1 MIYRTILCFVLL
13 YAPPLCAQYERV
25 EQIVRLPTG
34 FATEMVLVP
43 TGSFDRGM
51 EGEAFDE
58 QPVRRIHLDAYLIDK
73 YEVTVAQWGEYQK
86 DTGVQIPEWVL
97 QNTTAR
103 QVHPITL
110 VTWYDAQDFC
120 QWAGK
125 RLPTEAEWERAA
137 RCDDGRKYPWGDGLD
152 SYRANYFQSND
163 PFERGLGAI
172 LSTNPVGFFDGTYR
186 EGTLAT
192 GRVYSYQTR
201 DGSSPFGAH
210 DMVGNVFEWT
220 NDWYNPS
227 YYVHGPDTNPQ
238 GPREGVV
245 KAVRGG
251 SYGVD
256 ASHVRPTYRARDAPD
271 FKGPDVGFRCA
282 SSVQAGTAVQHRSWG
297 TVKRAPQA
305 ARGEADY
312 E

>member
-1 MIYRTILCFVLL
+1 MISCIVLCLLLPLALPL
-13 YAPPLCAQYERV
+13 YAQQEQVER
-25 EQIVRLPTG
+25 IVRLPTG

-43 TGSFDRGM
+43 EGSFPRGI

-58 QPVRRIHLDAYLIDK
+58 QPVRQIHLDAYLIDK
-73 YEVTVAQWGEYQK
+73 YEVTVAQWGEYQQA
-86 DTGVQIPEWVL
+86 TGVQIPEWVL

-110 VTWYDAQDFC
+110 VTWYDAQGFC

-152 SYRANYFQSND
+152 SRRTNYFQSDD
-163 PFERGLGAI
+163 PFERGFGAI
-172 LSTNPVGFFDGTYR
+172 LSTNPVGFFDGSNR
-186 EGTLAT
+186 DG
-192 GRVYSYQTR
+192 YQTR
-201 DGSSPFGAH
+201 DGSSPFGTY

-220 NDWYNPS
+220 SDWYNPR
-227 YYVHGPDTNPQ
+227 YYALSSDTNPQ
-238 GPREGVV
+238 GPEEGVV

-251 SYGVD
+251 SYAVD
-256 ASHVRPTYRARDAPD
+256 ASHVRPTYRARDAPN

-282 SSVQAGTAVQHRSWG
+282 TSVATGTAVQTRSWG
-297 TVKRAPQA
+297 VIKRAPLLLPE
-305 ARGEADY
+305 GGGHE
-312 E
+312 

>member
-1 MIYRTILCFVLL
+1 MISWIALIGLWLFSLPVG
-13 YAPPLCAQYERV
+13 AQYEIDER
-25 EQIVRLPTG
+25 IVRLPTG

-43 TGSFDRGM
+43 TGSFPRGM

-58 QPVRRIHLDAYLIDK
+58 QPVRHIHLDAYLIDK
-73 YEVTVAQWGEYQK
+73 YEVTVAQWGEYQQA
-86 DTGVQIPEWVL
+86 TGTQIPEWVL
-97 QNTTAR
+97 QNTVAR
-103 QVHPITL
+103 QNHPITL
-110 VTWYDAQDFC
+110 ITWYDADAFC
-120 QWAGK
+120 KWAGK

-152 SYRANYFQSND
+152 SYRANYFRSAD

-172 LSTNPVGFFDGTYR
+172 LSTNPVGFFDGTDR
-186 EGTLAT
+186 DG
-192 GRVYSYQTR
+192 YQTR
-201 DGSSPFGAH
+201 DGASPFGAY

>member
-1 MIYRTILCFVLL
+1 MIHRTILCFILL
-13 YAPPLCAQYERV
+13 FAPPLCAQHKRI

-34 FATEMVLVP
+34 VATEMVLVP

-73 YEVTVAQWGEYQK
+73 YEVTVAQWGEYQQA
-86 DTGVQIPEWVL
+86 TGVQIPEWVL

-110 VTWYDAQDFC
+110 VTWYDAQGFC

-152 SYRANYFQSND
+152 AYRSNYFQSGD
-163 PFERGLGAI
+163 PFEGGLGTI
-172 LSTNPVGFFDGTYR
+172 LNTNPVGFYDGSEH
-186 EGTLAT
+186 EG
-192 GRVYSYQTR
+192 YPTR
-201 DGSSPFGAH
+201 DGSSPFGVH

-227 YYVHGPDTNPQ
+227 YYIHGTDTNPQ
-238 GPREGVV
+238 GPEEGVV

-251 SYGVD
+251 SYAID
-256 ASHVRPTYRARDAPD
+256 ASHVRPTYRARDAPN

-282 SSVQAGTAVQHRSWG
+282 SSVQAGTAVRARSWG